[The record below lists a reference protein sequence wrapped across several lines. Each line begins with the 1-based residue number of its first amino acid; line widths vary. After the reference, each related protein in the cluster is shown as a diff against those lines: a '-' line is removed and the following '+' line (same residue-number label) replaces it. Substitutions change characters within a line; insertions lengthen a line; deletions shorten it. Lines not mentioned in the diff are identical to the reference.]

1 MSPLAASTAGIPNAT
16 TAADPAAVETAK
28 RDKEK
33 TLEAARQFEAMML
46 RHVLSSLEKTTSMGG
61 TKSGGNSTYK
71 SMMVYA
77 LADGLA
83 QAGGLGLSDLVSK
96 MLEGELGAAKK

>member
-1 MSPLAASTAGIPNAT
+1 MSPLAPPAGAPSVGDSAEAPNL
-16 TAADPAAVETAK
+16 EQAK

-46 RHVLSSLEKTTSMGG
+46 RHVLSSLEKTTSVGG
-61 TKSGGNSTYK
+61 TKTGGNSTYK
-71 SMMVYA
+71 SMMVDA

-83 QAGGLGLSDLVSK
+83 QAGGLGLSDLVAK
-96 MLEGELGAAKK
+96 MLEGELGAVKK